1 MDTLTDNQSSLPVGC
16 TALDMQANGPFEIVQ
31 DLDLAFDLARLGAS
45 EKLVR
50 QVGGEEAVRLAKAD
64 GSANVQSWKS

>member
-1 MDTLTDNQSSLPVGC
+1 
-16 TALDMQANGPFEIVQ
+16 MQANGPFEIVQ